1 MIDTVT
7 NLTDSSR
14 DSNPID
20 GDFMLYTSSNGSTR
34 KQHYYTPIY
43 PSGSELQELKIL
55 EVRSWRDSALAST
68 DYIVPLTDHPNHA
81 ATLAYRALLRDWPS
95 TSDFPDTKPTL

>member
-1 MIDTVT
+1 MSYTIT

-14 DSNPID
+14 AESPIH
-20 GDFMLYTSSNGSTR
+20 GDLLMYTNANGGTK

-43 PSGSELQELKIL
+43 PSDAEVQETNVLDAK
-55 EVRSWRDSALAST
+55 SWRDSELADT
-68 DYIVPLTDHPNHA
+68 DHIVPLTDHPDHA
-81 ATLAYRALLRDWPS
+81 ATLAYRVALRDWPS